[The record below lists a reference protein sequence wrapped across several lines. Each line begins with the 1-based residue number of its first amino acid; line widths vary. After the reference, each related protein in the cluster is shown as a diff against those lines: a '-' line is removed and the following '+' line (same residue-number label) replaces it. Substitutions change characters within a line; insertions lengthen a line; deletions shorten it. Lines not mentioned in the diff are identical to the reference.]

1 MIALAGVPA
10 NRSAFLDMIAFS
22 EGTSP
27 IPNSDNG
34 YRVIVGG
41 TLFSGYADHPRQL
54 VFLPKLGI
62 YSTAAGRYQL
72 LARYFDDY
80 KALLGLPD
88 FSPDSQD
95 AIALQQIRES
105 GLAMDM
111 IDAGNLGGAIG
122 LCAHSGRPCRVLATA
137 NPRARRGRLWQLI
150 RHLAGRWHDRK
161 WIGATGHE

>member
-1 MIALAGVPA
+1 
-10 NRSAFLDMIAFS
+10 MIAFS

-88 FSPDSQD
+88 FSPESQD

-122 LCAHSGRPCRVLATA
+122 LCAHLWASLPGSGYSQPESETGALVAAYQASGGTLA
-137 NPRARRGRLWQLI
+137 
-150 RHLAGRWHDRK
+150 
-161 WIGATGHE
+161 